1 MGFCQWIHYSGKLM
15 QCEVSPPYAKQT
27 NPWLTGEL
35 LAQVPN
41 TNDTLITDFL
51 LYVRELETFIFF
63 LFKDFIYLF
72 LEGKGGWER
81 GRETSM
87 CGCLLHAPPLG
98 TWPTT
103 QACALPGSQT
113 SDPLVLRPVLNPPS
127 HTSQGRNLHILNGA
141 NFSVLTLYLFE
152 VFVRFDRAHFIT

>member
-35 LAQVPN
+35 LAQVHN

-63 LFKDFIYLF
+63 LFKDSIYLF
-72 LEGKGGWER
+72 LEGKEGER
-81 GRETSM
+81 EGEKHQCVGASCMLPHWGPGPQLRHVPCLGVKPATLWFSGR
-87 CGCLLHAPPLG
+87 CLIH
-98 TWPTT
+98 
-103 QACALPGSQT
+103 QATPARAEIFIFLMEQIFLFWHYTFLKCLC
-113 SDPLVLRPVLNPPS
+113 DLIEL
-127 HTSQGRNLHILNGA
+127 IL
-141 NFSVLTLYLFE
+141 
-152 VFVRFDRAHFIT
+152 